1 MPTHLQLLLQGG
13 MPCRSP
19 GPSASGSLH
28 ALPGL
33 GKLLGHTLVTKVKG
47 GWGEGGYGSEEG
59 GGGRRTQGGS
69 QLGWEPTAHLQLLRD
84 RRPVSPSFT

>member
-59 GGGRRTQGGS
+59 GGGGAHRGAHNWGGS
-69 QLGWEPTAHLQLLRD
+69 PQLT
-84 RRPVSPSFT
+84 SSS